1 MYTFTSFHL
10 FSTKFSISPYFLFS
24 LNLFVRDGSDE
35 DPDYQAPHVYEVL
48 TPDGQELDITFGGGS
63 HIDKTEGETEGM
75 QTDKSMD
82 ALKVSV
88 DNQEL
93 TNDEVENIEGK
104 VNNTTLEQDIAT
116 SNVEELARVMETV
129 KNINAKNGI
138 VSR

>member
-1 MYTFTSFHL
+1 M
-10 FSTKFSISPYFLFS
+10 
-24 LNLFVRDGSDE
+24 
-35 DPDYQAPHVYEVL
+35 YEVL

-63 HIDKTEGETEGM
+63 HIDKQEGQTEGM

-82 ALKVSV
+82 EFKVSV

-93 TNDEVENIEGK
+93 TNDEVENS
-104 VNNTTLEQDIAT
+104 TTLEQDIAT
-116 SNVEELARVMETV
+116 SNVEELGRVMETV